1 MKRIIIRS
9 ILAVAMTSAFL
20 LQSCGKMEPSTYTE
34 TFFRIATVQYN
45 DGKASLLMDYSG
57 ETYFFTNFSTSA
69 DMEQFDVKSGD
80 RVIASMTLSA
90 IGYMTYNQLTLNEIY
105 KFPILPLAESRP
117 SDTIYNYRYQ
127 LKEYALNLN
136 SYDTRITYPTAWAQG
151 HLVNMTPKYEI
162 SSDKV
167 SAQFYLYPIEVKNK
181 TLVMRLYS
189 NIPDT
194 LPAYYYDQS
203 LVCYDLS
210 TLRNTVAD
218 SIEQAHRD
226 SILYQLESLNMDTID
241 VQICEPEI
249 MRDIWLTTDGIEER
263 KYYNP
268 RASATVKVPFDF

>member
-1 MKRIIIRS
+1 MKRNIIRS

-20 LQSCGKMEPSTYTE
+20 LQSCGKIEPSTYTE
-34 TFFRIATVQYN
+34 TFYRIATVQYIDN
-45 DGKASLLMDYSG
+45 KASLLMDYSG
-57 ETYFFTNFSTSA
+57 ETYLFTNFSTSA
-69 DMEQFDVKSGD
+69 DMERYDVKAGD
-80 RVIASMTLSA
+80 RVIACMTLSA
-90 IGYMTYNQLTLNEIY
+90 IGYMTYNQLTLNELY
-105 KFPILPLAESRP
+105 KYPVLALAESRP

-127 LKEYALNLN
+127 LKEYALNTN
-136 SYDTRITYPTAWAQG
+136 SYDTRITYPKAWAQG
-151 HLVNMTPKYEI
+151 HLLNMTPKYEI

-218 SIEQAHRD
+218 STEQAHRD
-226 SILYQLESLNMDTID
+226 SILYQLEALNMDTID